1 MKYNH
6 LERRYYDRWQTLV
19 KKILNQV
26 TSIQDHFL
34 QRSWV
39 IHEEKQVNFKA
50 FYTERLV
57 RVDFKMSKVAVT
69 FVQIPCAAIREQS
82 ILFLQTTMIH
92 WWEFNLNKLESSD
105 AITYFLGFLTI
116 W

>member
-19 KKILNQV
+19 KKTLNQV

-105 AITYFLGFLTI
+105 AITYFLAF
-116 W
+116 